1 MTVMNVRC
9 LHVRLLV
16 TVVAVGL
23 LMPAARATAAGAG
36 DAVPT
41 DAEEARAFHERAKA
55 AFALSHYAQAA
66 EFFEKAFEL
75 KSDPAL
81 LYNAAQS
88 HRLAGNK
95 QRALTL
101 YQNYLRVYGRDE
113 RRAQIDQRIEELKRA
128 IEHDRTEVPV
138 PPPAGWPPGT
148 PAAKTSVGVAA
159 STRAAE
165 PARPLPPTAVTPAP
179 PAAAAPAK
187 PAPAKPLSAA
197 PAPPASAFVGPSPAP
212 PPSPPPAPSP
222 VSLPTPPPA
231 IEPISTGSN
240 SASPMLLTQSSA
252 PAHSDD
258 RSLTQKPWFWIAI
271 GGGVAAA
278 ATVALLLVLGGS
290 KDPTASIGHVP
301 GN

>member
-1 MTVMNVRC
+1 MTIQSLRVRP
-9 LHVRLLV
+9 LLLA
-16 TVVAVGL
+16 VAFGVL
-23 LMPAARATAAGAG
+23 LTSRTAGA
-36 DAVPT
+36 
-41 DAEEARAFHERAKA
+41 AEGGSSEADEARAYHEKAKA

-113 RRAQIDQRIEELKRA
+113 RRPQIELRIEELKKS
-128 IEHDRTEVPV
+128 IEKDRGEVPV

-148 PAAKTSVGVAA
+148 SGPSAGAKAGA
-159 STRAAE
+159 STPPNLHAAE
-165 PARPLPPTAVTPAP
+165 PAKPLTTAP
-179 PAAAAPAK
+179 PAPTTA
-187 PAPAKPLSAA
+187 PAPAPIALA
-197 PAPPASAFVGPSPAP
+197 PMPTTPPPPPAVTLTSSP
-212 PPSPPPAPSP
+212 PPS
-222 VSLPTPPPA
+222 
-231 IEPISTGSN
+231 ST
-240 SASPMLLTQSSA
+240 LLTQSSS
-252 PAHSDD
+252 PAGTSGNDD
-258 RSLTQKPWFWIAI
+258 GSLTHKPWFWVAV

-278 ATVALLLVLGGS
+278 VTVVLLLTLS
-290 KDPTASIGHVP
+290 KAKDPSASFGQIS

>member
-1 MTVMNVRC
+1 MTVESV
-9 LHVRLLV
+9 HVRLVVLGFAIGLV
-16 TVVAVGL
+16 L
-23 LMPAARATAAGAG
+23 SARATAAGAAEG
-36 DAVPT
+36 AAPT
-41 DAEEARAFHERAKA
+41 DAEEARAYHEKAKA

-138 PPPAGWPPGT
+138 PPPAGWPPGS
-148 PAAKTSVGVAA
+148 PGAPKAQGAATTGA
-159 STRAAE
+159 RAAE
-165 PARPLPPTAVTPAP
+165 PARPLPTQALPAPALRPAP
-179 PAAAAPAK
+179 PANVLTAPVAT
-187 PAPAKPLSAA
+187 P
-197 PAPPASAFVGPSPAP
+197 PAP
-212 PPSPPPAPSP
+212 PPP
-222 VSLPTPPPA
+222 VALPTPPPA
-231 IEPISTGSN
+231 IEPLPASSGST
-240 SASPMLLTQSSA
+240 SPTLLTQSST
-252 PAHSDD
+252 PSNTDD

-278 ATVALLLVLGGS
+278 ATVVLLLTLGGS
-290 KDPTASIGHVP
+290 KDPTASFGRIP

>member
-1 MTVMNVRC
+1 MTTTLRRLLLQGV
-9 LHVRLLV
+9 HVRL
-16 TVVAVGL
+16 VVFTLAVGL
-23 LMPAARATAAGAG
+23 LLPAARATAAGADG
-36 DAVPT
+36 VPT

-66 EFFEKAFEL
+66 DFFEKAFEL

-138 PPPAGWPPGT
+138 PPPAGWPPGS
-148 PAAKTSVGVAA
+148 PAGGPASKGPSGAAA
-159 STRAAE
+159 SPSASE
-165 PARPLPPTAVTPAP
+165 PARPHAPSPTALTPAP
-179 PAAAAPAK
+179 LAAAK
-187 PAPAKPLSAA
+187 T
-197 PAPPASAFVGPSPAP
+197 APPASAFVAP
-212 PPSPPPAPSP
+212 VSSPPPTTTTT

-231 IEPISTGSN
+231 IEPLSTGGGS

-252 PAHSDD
+252 PANADD

-278 ATVALLLVLGGS
+278 ATVVLLLVLSGS